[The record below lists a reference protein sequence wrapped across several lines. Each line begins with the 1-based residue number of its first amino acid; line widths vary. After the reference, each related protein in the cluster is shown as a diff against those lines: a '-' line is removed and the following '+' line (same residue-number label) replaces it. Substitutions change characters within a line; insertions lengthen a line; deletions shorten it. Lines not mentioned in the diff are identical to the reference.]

1 MIKRVKKALDKN
13 IVHQQ
18 EVVLGWGRRVMDVG
32 LVAPKK
38 GYDASCSFCIP
49 SPGRTTTGLT
59 YRVKGYHNT
68 PSMMI
73 L

>member
-18 EVVLGWGRRVMDVG
+18 EVLVLGWGRRVMDVG

-38 GYDASCSFCIP
+38 GYDA
-49 SPGRTTTGLT
+49 
-59 YRVKGYHNT
+59 
-68 PSMMI
+68 I
-73 L
+73 LALFPFRHPVELQQA